1 MYVCIGSVCPK
12 IEQYNCDC
20 LVMICHLL
28 EYNKWHFHTHMH
40 ALLSMQLA
48 MERTNSKETNKKRI
62 QSTVYEN
69 DYNYLNYYIYDK
81 F

>member
-1 MYVCIGSVCPK
+1 MFGYDLSFIRVQQMAFS
-12 IEQYNCDC
+12 
-20 LVMICHLL
+20 
-28 EYNKWHFHTHMH
+28 HTHACMH
-40 ALLSMQLA
+40 ALLSIQLA

>member
-1 MYVCIGSVCPK
+1 MSLK
-12 IEQYNCDC
+12 MKHYNCDC
-20 LVMICHLL
+20 LLIFVI
-28 EYNKWHFHTHMH
+28 YWSTTNGIFTHTCMN
-40 ALLSMQLA
+40 ALLSIQLA
-48 MERTNSKETNKKRI
+48 MERTNSKEKNKKRI